1 MYFDSFQAVLTMNG
15 HGFYVW
21 TAYFVTIVMIAIIL
35 IAPIVR
41 RRRFLRQLAAQFK
54 RAQGA
59 PANSA
64 PGES

>member
-1 MYFDSFQAVLTMNG
+1 MYFDSFQAVLAMNG
-15 HGFYVW
+15 HGVYVW

-35 IAPIVR
+35 IVPIVR
-41 RRRFLRQLAAQFK
+41 RRRFLRQLAAQLK

-59 PANSA
+59 PVNSA